1 MEFEWRHI
9 IDLLLSDDARN
20 ATMMI
25 LILISTVITARIV
38 NVFINR
44 NVLRATTCFLLV
56 VISTQV
62 HGAAENCGKEG
73 VWLQVLG
80 SGGPE
85 MNDKRA
91 SSSYLVWLD
100 GHARVMLDTGGGSML
115 NFERSGANFNDLRTI
130 LYTHFHA
137 DHSAELPAYVLASYF
152 GNRQN
157 DLPVYGPS
165 FNTDYPDT
173 DQFVHALIAFPDG
186 AFKYLND
193 FLNSGSQDGYQI
205 IPHVIDASEH
215 VEQSAYADTSL
226 GTSAIP
232 VHHGPVP
239 AVAWRVEIGNKVI
252 VISGDMNGDY
262 QTLPVLAKGADILV
276 ADNAVPEGAIGV
288 ARNLHTP
295 PSVIGDIASQAK
307 VKQLVLSHR
316 MLRTLG
322 QENKR
327 ESFRYIR
334 KSYNGSVQ
342 FANDMDCFRP

>member
-1 MEFEWRHI
+1 M
-9 IDLLLSDDARN
+9 N
-20 ATMMI
+20 
-25 LILISTVITARIV
+25 LIRLFA
-38 NVFINR
+38 
-44 NVLRATTCFLLV
+44 FLLV
-56 VISTQV
+56 VVSAQV
-62 HGAAENCGKEG
+62 HSAAENCGKEG

-85 MNDKRA
+85 MNDRRA

-115 NFERSGANFNDLRTI
+115 NFERSGANFSDLRTI

-152 GNRQN
+152 VNRQD

-165 FNTDYPDT
+165 SSIDYPDT

-186 AFKYLND
+186 AFRYLND
-193 FLNSGSQDGYQI
+193 FLDSSSPEGFQI
-205 IPHVIDASEH
+205 IPHVIDTSEH
-215 VEQSAYADTSL
+215 VKQSAYADTIL
-226 GTSAIP
+226 HTAAIP

-239 AVAWRVEIGNKVI
+239 ALAWRVEIDSRVI
-252 VISGDMNGDY
+252 VFSGDMNGDY
-262 QTLPVLAKGADILV
+262 HTLPVLAKDADILV
-276 ADNAVPEGAIGV
+276 ADNAVPEGATGV

-327 ESFRYIR
+327 ESLKYIR
-334 KSYNGSVQ
+334 KTYRGSVQ